1 MKVLDLHMTYKELYS
16 NTIIIIK
23 IGNFYETYDKD
34 AIIINQIT
42 KYKLKYKNSITVG
55 FPLISLDKVKSKLE
69 DLHIN
74 YIIIEKTD
82 CYKIIS
88 KKKFKDNNYIKYEEE
103 AQKKLIIKT
112 RIDDIYNNLTSY
124 KNENINEIL
133 LKIENIIYE
142 R

>member
-69 DLHIN
+69 DLRIN

-88 KKKFKDNNYIKYEEE
+88 T
-103 AQKKLIIKT
+103 II
-112 RIDDIYNNLTSY
+112 I
-124 KNENINEIL
+124 
-133 LKIENIIYE
+133 
-142 R
+142 